1 MIRSVLATIFLLQ
14 HTSRTPPGPFTR
26 HKALQGATSITKRS
40 RCLVTGHKKLIFL
53 DSGHMS
59 LSGVC
64 VCALPH
70 LAQIVYMVL
79 AQCRINGQFCSVHDG
94 ANKGRIQLL
103 RVPPISRVSRK
114 SSASLNESRVARRVL
129 LRRGETLFCK
139 EGSCSFPHQ
148 RQRG

>member
-1 MIRSVLATIFLLQ
+1 MRRVCVAHVNPARPVACAFFLGQ
-14 HTSRTPPGPFTR
+14 TTTQSNGSKTSACHPSPTPSPR
-26 HKALQGATSITKRS
+26 HAPCVCRRNCTSITKRS

-70 LAQIVYMVL
+70 LAQIVYMVM

-94 ANKGRIQLL
+94 AIKGRIQLL
-103 RVPPISRVSRK
+103 RVPPIGPCAPHFK
-114 SSASLNESRVARRVL
+114 SFA
-129 LRRGETLFCK
+129 
-139 EGSCSFPHQ
+139 
-148 RQRG
+148 